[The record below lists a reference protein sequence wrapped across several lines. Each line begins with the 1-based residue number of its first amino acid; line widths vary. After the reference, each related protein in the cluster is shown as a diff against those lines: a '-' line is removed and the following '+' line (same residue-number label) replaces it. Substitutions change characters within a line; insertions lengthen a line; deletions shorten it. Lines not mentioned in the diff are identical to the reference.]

1 MNDLFEQT
9 LEDMDTKAC
18 AITADDLQTLEIHL
32 SASDHAHFYNLFSTN
47 AGAAKMYNQLA
58 GAGGDKE
65 DDCRAWVELK
75 LAKLKYT

>member
-18 AITADDLQTLEIHL
+18 AITADNLQKLKILL

-47 AGAAKMYNQLA
+47 TGAAKIYNQLA
-58 GAGGDKE
+58 GAGADKK
-65 DDCRAWVELK
+65 DDCHAWVELK
-75 LAKLKYT
+75 LAKLKYN